1 MALYAFY
8 GIFTSVATRDAC
20 FHDDY
25 EVIQNAVSVPNWER
39 NYDYGPA
46 RLIRKPGSSVLITIC
61 DLGPSAASYAD
72 QIEGVHRGMY
82 RRDTALN
89 VFGDDWPSDAITSCD
104 PAAVTVY
111 MMCNVKEDE

>member
-8 GIFTSVATRDAC
+8 GIFTSVANRDLC
-20 FHDDY
+20 FGNDY
-25 EVIQNAVSVPNWER
+25 EVLQNAVSVPNWER
-39 NYDYGPA
+39 NHDYGAA

-61 DLGPSAASYAD
+61 DLGPNAERWAD
-72 QIEGVHRGMY
+72 QVEGVHRGMY

-89 VFGDDWPSDAITSCD
+89 VFGDDWPSDAITPCD

-111 MMCNVKEDE
+111 MMNVTEETE